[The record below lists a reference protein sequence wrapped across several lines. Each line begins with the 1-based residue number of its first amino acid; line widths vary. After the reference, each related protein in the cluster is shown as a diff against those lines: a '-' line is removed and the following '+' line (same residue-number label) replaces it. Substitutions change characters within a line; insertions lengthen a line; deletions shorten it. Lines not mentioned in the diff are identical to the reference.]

1 MAAPPATPPSADE
14 DDLDISMGAA
24 GGIELGNF
32 AAAYM
37 GSVSVKHPEGS
48 DVCAD
53 AILRIKV
60 KKQVDRIP
68 EALNE
73 AFMLYSK
80 QLDSKRPGR
89 AGSKKKAL
97 AKAAAIK
104 REERKSMKA
113 VALGTYEAR
122 YLGSVAVN
130 EPRGNE
136 VALDAYQRIKN
147 VIKSIPVMEISFTAV
162 HPKDSK
168 MMLVITNDARL
179 GLKYCHAFQS
189 RRSKGAEILEMIAT
203 AFAAARQALE
213 ESQGNQDVMQELGVV
228 VGMGAQ
234 SNALLSF
241 ARFPSMASSGGR
253 IGRRIALGVYDAKYI
268 GSVPVP
274 ELKGKPVVDHALHVA
289 RSMNKY
295 AEGVVLTISEEG
307 VRTIE
312 GLTGEVITSILISD
326 ISFCTTAGSKKE
338 VFAFINKDTRLKRI
352 TCHLYETFNAH
363 DITAVIGQ
371 AFKACQAR
379 AGNPFAPVSN
389 ERETVR
395 GPLFEHQLHRS
406 DLIAGK
412 PIGAG
417 QFGQVYLAKYKGN
430 QVAVKTVRQGA
441 SAEDIGAFSRG
452 TGLPL
457 SQLLMRRPPLTHASS
472 FCRCVNTAEFTAES
486 EVMLALRHNCLVQ
499 LLGVSMQQRPWLCV
513 IEFMKYG
520 DLREVLKTCKEKS
533 LRLAYLEQLAFA
545 VQISRGMA
553 FIAQQRY
560 VHMDLAA
567 RNVLISEGNRCKVA
581 DFGLTRRYDPGK
593 DTYTLRKTAK
603 LPIRWMAIE
612 AMKTKVFSEKSDVW
626 AFGVTLHEI
635 AAYGAL
641 PYAGVKNRDV
651 SKHIL
656 DGNRLAK
663 PEDGMQDDFFAL
675 AESCWQDDPAV
686 RPTFKEATKSLE
698 GFAVKA
704 RANSPTIRDI
714 GAVLASM

>member
-1 MAAPPATPPSADE
+1 
-14 DDLDISMGAA
+14 
-24 GGIELGNF
+24 
-32 AAAYM
+32 
-37 GSVSVKHPEGS
+37 
-48 DVCAD
+48 
-53 AILRIKV
+53 
-60 KKQVDRIP
+60 
-68 EALNE
+68 
-73 AFMLYSK
+73 
-80 QLDSKRPGR
+80 
-89 AGSKKKAL
+89 
-97 AKAAAIK
+97 
-104 REERKSMKA
+104 
-113 VALGTYEAR
+113 
-122 YLGSVAVN
+122 
-130 EPRGNE
+130 
-136 VALDAYQRIKN
+136 
-147 VIKSIPVMEISFTAV
+147 
-162 HPKDSK
+162 
-168 MMLVITNDARL
+168 
-179 GLKYCHAFQS
+179 
-189 RRSKGAEILEMIAT
+189 
-203 AFAAARQALE
+203 
-213 ESQGNQDVMQELGVV
+213 
-228 VGMGAQ
+228 
-234 SNALLSF
+234 
-241 ARFPSMASSGGR
+241 
-253 IGRRIALGVYDAKYI
+253 
-268 GSVPVP
+268 
-274 ELKGKPVVDHALHVA
+274 
-289 RSMNKY
+289 
-295 AEGVVLTISEEG
+295 
-307 VRTIE
+307 
-312 GLTGEVITSILISD
+312 
-326 ISFCTTAGSKKE
+326 TAGSKKE

-441 SAEDIGAFSRG
+441 SAEDI
-452 TGLPL
+452 
-457 SQLLMRRPPLTHASS
+457 
-472 FCRCVNTAEFTAES
+472 AEFTAES